1 MHKLILGVIPARGG
15 SKSIPRKNI
24 KTICGKPLIQY
35 IFEASQQSRYITR
48 LILSTE
54 DEEIATV
61 GKSIG
66 MEVPFERP
74 KELAKDDVPEI
85 YVIKHALRVFDE
97 VGFKADAV
105 ILLHLT
111 NPFTRTQTI
120 DKAIELWLDTGCD
133 SVTTVAEVTRGHPY
147 ITKRLKTGNIIEDF
161 CIIPEGTQMHVRQA
175 RERAYYLTGAVYLR
189 SRSIIEAKNMD
200 SHYLGKD
207 SRAIVVDEI
216 EAIDIN
222 TLFDFE
228 LAHWLMTNR
237 IEDKL

>member
-1 MHKLILGVIPARGG
+1 MQKIILGVIPARGG
-15 SKSIPRKNI
+15 SKSIRRKNI
-24 KTICGKPLIQY
+24 KTICGKPLIKY

-74 KELAKDDVPEI
+74 KELAEDDVPEI
-85 YVIKHALRVFDE
+85 YVIKHALRYFDE

-105 ILLHLT
+105 ILLHPT

-133 SVTTVAEVTRGHPY
+133 SVTTIAEITRGHPY
-147 ITKRLKTGNIIEDF
+147 ITKRLKEGNVIENF
-161 CIIPEGTQMHVRQA
+161 CPIPEGVKIHRRQD
-175 RERAYYLTGAVYLR
+175 REKAYYLTGTLYLR
-189 SRSIIEAKNMD
+189 NRSLIEAENMD

-228 LAHWLMTNR
+228 LADWLMTNR
-237 IEDKL
+237 MEDK